1 MLIKFEIYHD
11 GKYWC
16 ARGIGE
22 DIFTQGKSLD
32 ELMKN
37 IDEAVSLHFEDEIT
51 NGEEIKILS
60 IPEYDYLI
68 AMIQEFLNDI
78 PTMLDATFN
87 QILIPQS

>member
-11 GKYWC
+11 GKFWC

-22 DIFTQGKSLD
+22 DIFTQAKNLD

-37 IDEAVSLHFEDEIT
+37 IDEAVSLHFEEEIS

-60 IPEYDYLI
+60 ISEMEAGQI
-68 AMIQEFLNDI
+68 AKV
-78 PTMLDATFN
+78 TG
-87 QILIPQS
+87 S